1 MSELALLALRLG
13 FLLLLWIFIFTI
25 VGSLR
30 RDLVIGRRNK
40 ARLANAAE
48 ANANRGAPVG
58 AAATAGARGS
68 QYDAAAIAGAGSPAS
83 AGVASGAGASGDGA
97 QTGAPAPARAPRLT
111 PKTLVILE
119 GPLKGQEF
127 PLAASPLLLGRA
139 QEASVVL
146 DDDYASGRHA
156 RLYPQGSQWFLED
169 LGSTNGTFVGD
180 ERLSRAQRID
190 PGQLIRI
197 GKTVM
202 ELRP

>member
-13 FLLLLWIFIFTI
+13 FLLLLWIFIFMI
-25 VGSLR
+25 IGSLR

-40 ARLANAAE
+40 ARQATAAE
-48 ANANRGAPVG
+48 GLATGTSSVPVTSP
-58 AAATAGARGS
+58 ATAGMGLS
-68 QYDAAAIAGAGSPAS
+68 QYDGAAS
-83 AGVASGAGASGDGA
+83 AGASPAGSS
-97 QTGAPAPARAPRLT
+97 APASQAPVAAAPPRTAARPA
-111 PKTLVILE
+111 PKKLVILE
-119 GPLKGQEF
+119 GPLKGRDFE
-127 PLAASPLLLGRA
+127 LAASPLLLGRA
-139 QEASVVL
+139 QEATVVL

-180 ERLSRAQRID
+180 ERLNRAQRVG